1 MLTHTSTVNSEMHVF
16 VFCFFC
22 FLQYYNIQRNCTEN
36 SQETGKKKYRKVR
49 NGLLEVKVLI
59 VFAFIYTTV
68 TVDTLSCTTPNPS
81 MA

>member
-1 MLTHTSTVNSEMHVF
+1 MLTHTNTVNSEMHVF
-16 VFCFFC
+16 FRFL

-59 VFAFIYTTV
+59 DFAFIYTTV

>member
-16 VFCFFC
+16 F
-22 FLQYYNIQRNCTEN
+22 YNITIFKEIVQKTVKR
-36 SQETGKKKYRKVR
+36 QEKKKYRKVR

>member
-16 VFCFFC
+16 LLLFF
-22 FLQYYNIQRNCTEN
+22 FYNITIFKEIVQKTVKR
-36 SQETGKKKYRKVR
+36 QEKKKYRKVR